1 MYLNRYISPYSIKV
15 DGNRIKVDNKN
26 GLTIMDWVKVK
37 KLGDRRLLQMAYGTK
52 GVVRNQYGEITEIIM
67 YERGD
72 QTHDHSYLFRYK
84 VLGNLT
90 ENQIA

>member
-1 MYLNRYISPYSIKV
+1 MQINRYICPYSIKV

-37 KLGDRRLLQMAYGTK
+37 KLGDSRLTQMAYGAE
-52 GVVRNQYGEITEIIM
+52 GVVRNEYREIIEVIM
-67 YERGD
+67 YERGHE
-72 QTHDHSYLFRYK
+72 THGHSYLFRFK
-84 VLGNLT
+84 LLGNLT